1 MNIVDMIGGQGGQG
15 FSALGRQFGLDDA
28 QSRAAIEQLAPVVMA
43 GIRRNSQSSEG
54 VAGLLEAL
62 ASGGHAR
69 HLEAGDSDP
78 TADGNAIL
86 GHIFGSKDVS
96 RGVAAQA
103 ANLSGLDTGVLKQML
118 PVVAAMV
125 MGALSKNMTGGAMGQ
140 GAGAGG
146 LGSILGAVLGGQASS
161 GGAGGMLGQI
171 LGGATGGTPSS
182 GGGLADVLGG
192 LLGGD
197 AAPGVQAQ
205 SRGSDMGSILGSIFG
220 QSAAPGVRQEAT
232 RRANDVLGG
241 MLGSGTV
248 SGNAADDLLN
258 SVKRA
263 LNQQ

>member
-62 ASGGHAR
+62 ASGGHER
-69 HLEAGDSDP
+69 HLEAGGSDP

-140 GAGAGG
+140 GAGG

-197 AAPGVQAQ
+197 ATSGVQAQ
-205 SRGSDMGSILGSIFG
+205 SRGPDMGNILGSIFG
-220 QSAAPGVRQEAT
+220 QGAAPGVRQEAT

-241 MLGSGTV
+241 MLGSGTA

-263 LNQQ
+263 LNRQ